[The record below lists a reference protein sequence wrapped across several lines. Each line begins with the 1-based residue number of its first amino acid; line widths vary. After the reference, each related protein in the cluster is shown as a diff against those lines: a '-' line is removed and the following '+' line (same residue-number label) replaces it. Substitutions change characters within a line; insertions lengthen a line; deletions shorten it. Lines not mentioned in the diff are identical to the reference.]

1 MDINPRLLRVFVAVA
16 EELHFGRA
24 AARLYLAQQALSR
37 DVRRLEEHLG
47 VVLFTR
53 STRQVQL
60 TEAGVRLTP
69 LARRLLAVHD
79 ELVSAMRGA
88 AGPLLVD
95 LNSPG
100 AALPRYLVRAREL
113 APEAEIVARFHGG
126 LSAGAAAILA
136 GAADVSF
143 GRFAGLAA
151 ETRARLVQVPVRL
164 HPMAVI
170 LPEGHPLARLEQVP
184 LGVLAGYP
192 LDVMGGN
199 PNTTEWTD
207 LGRLLAEEFGLT
219 VADPHAPPIGLEELL
234 VYMRRHG
241 EAVLT
246 SMGWGEIDGVTVRP
260 LVDPVPL
267 SLVSLVHRPGLRHPG
282 LTALFRAVAEEEG
295 WMHRPAGSWL
305 PAADEA
311 LLGAGR

>member
-37 DVRRLEEHLG
+37 DIRRLEEQLG

-53 STRQVQL
+53 STRQVEL
-60 TEAGVRLTP
+60 SEAGVRLMP
-69 LARRLLAVHD
+69 AARRLLAVHD
-79 ELVSAMRGA
+79 DLVAEMRGA

-100 AALPRYLVRAREL
+100 AALPSYLIRAREL

-126 LSAGAAAILA
+126 LSAGAAAIMA

-151 ETRARLVQVPVRL
+151 ETRARLAQVPVML

-170 LPEGHPLARLEQVP
+170 LPEGHPLARMDEVP
-184 LGVLAGYP
+184 LSVLAGYP
-192 LDVMGGN
+192 LDIMGGN

-219 VADPHAPPIGLEELL
+219 LADPHACPIGLDELV
-234 VYMRRHG
+234 VYVRRHG
-241 EAVLT
+241 EPVL
-246 SMGWGEIDGVTVRP
+246 SSVGWGETQGTVVRP

-282 LTALFRAVAEEEG
+282 LTALFQAIAGHEG
-295 WMHRPAGSWL
+295 WMDRPPGSWL

-311 LLGAGR
+311 LLGP